1 MGPVVKMFTLGHS
14 FIPDRIHSGGLRYHG
29 DAPSL
34 CALVDHNVV
43 EARAYKQNE
52 VFAEAVRFARCE
64 GFLPA
69 PESAHALRA
78 VAQEAAAAREAG
90 DKRVILFGLS
100 GHGHFDMSAYDAYF
114 AGKLEDVELSQ
125 SRIDAAIEELPR
137 VPAMT

>member
-1 MGPVVKMFTLGHS
+1 MTPPESAAAKLQILATAHWSLLATRSLTYTESLGRVNS
-14 FIPDRIHSGGLRYHG
+14 
-29 DAPSL
+29 
-34 CALVDHNVV
+34 
-43 EARAYKQNE
+43 
-52 VFAEAVRFARCE
+52 E

-90 DKRVILFGLS
+90 EARTILFGLS

-114 AGKLEDVELSQ
+114 AGKLEAVELSQ

-137 VPAMT
+137 VPAMS